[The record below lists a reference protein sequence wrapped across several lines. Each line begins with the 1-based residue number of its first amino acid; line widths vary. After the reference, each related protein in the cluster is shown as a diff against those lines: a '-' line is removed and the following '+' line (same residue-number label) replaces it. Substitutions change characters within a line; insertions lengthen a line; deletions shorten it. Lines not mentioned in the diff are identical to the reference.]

1 MEGWGGEEKRGE
13 WRDGEEGKGGEESGK
28 GRKKKKVLELVLRK
42 QVGSINANS

>member
-28 GRKKKKVLELVLRK
+28 GRKKKSLRTGPEEASRK
-42 QVGSINANS
+42 Y

>member
-28 GRKKKKVLELVLRK
+28 GRKNIKKEKK
-42 QVGSINANS
+42 IPWSIA